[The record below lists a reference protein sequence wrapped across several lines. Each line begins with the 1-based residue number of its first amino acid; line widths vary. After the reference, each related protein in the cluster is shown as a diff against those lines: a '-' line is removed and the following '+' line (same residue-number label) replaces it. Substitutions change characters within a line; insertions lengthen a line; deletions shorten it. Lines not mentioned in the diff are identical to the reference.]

1 MNKNV
6 HLYVVPYNVI
16 FPLGGILSLSR
27 LLLFLSQILFSLS
40 PPLLLTFPSLPP
52 SLPRGGR
59 AGLFICLHKPNLFL
73 QPDVSWQASVSGA
86 AGSPHPH
93 PHHSQVSKAV
103 TSLRLT
109 ESPINITQDG
119 CVFKGQIDCGYR
131 SYGIIYHG
139 EYYLGA
145 GEEQESGDGGK
156 AYC

>member
-1 MNKNV
+1 M
-6 HLYVVPYNVI
+6 
-16 FPLGGILSLSR
+16 
-27 LLLFLSQILFSLS
+27 
-40 PPLLLTFPSLPP
+40 
-52 SLPRGGR
+52 
-59 AGLFICLHKPNLFL
+59 
-73 QPDVSWQASVSGA
+73 SWQASVSGA
-86 AGSPHPH
+86 AGP

-145 GEEQESGDGGK
+145 GEEQESGDGGDGVLLEGNWK
-156 AYC
+156 AVKV

>member
-1 MNKNV
+1 MKKN
-6 HLYVVPYNVI
+6 LYCYVVLYDVI
-16 FPLGGILSLSR
+16 FPSGGNLSFSAGCRSSFHEFSFLSLPST
-27 LLLFLSQILFSLS
+27 S
-40 PPLLLTFPSLPP
+40 PHVP
-52 SLPRGGR
+52 LPRGGG

-86 AGSPHPH
+86 VGP

-139 EYYLGA
+139 GYYLGA
-145 GEEQESGDGGK
+145 REEQERGDGGTV
-156 AYC
+156 YC